1 MSEIDSIREQVI
13 QQLLES
19 SDLEIEAS
27 QVTPET
33 SLRDDLEL
41 SSLQAVTLVMDLED
55 QFGIEVEDE
64 ELESLQTVGDI
75 LRLLETKTSQGG
87 Q

>member
-1 MSEIDSIREQVI
+1 MPDTDAIREQVI
-13 QQLLES
+13 QKLLEA

-75 LRLLETKTSQGG
+75 LQLLETKTSQGG

>member
-1 MSEIDSIREQVI
+1 MPDTDAIREQVI
-13 QQLLES
+13 QKLLEA

-75 LRLLETKTSQGG
+75 LRLLETKTSQGS

>member
-13 QQLLES
+13 QKLLES

-75 LRLLETKTSQGG
+75 L
-87 Q
+87 

>member
-13 QQLLES
+13 QKLLES

-75 LRLLETKTSQGG
+75 LQLLETKTSQGG